1 MCGCQGSRPFG
12 QQTVCG
18 PNLQAAGD
26 RPEAVAYPSE
36 VTLSAAT
43 AVSGPVR
50 PPTSS
55 LLPEWLDPQVFLAD
69 PALGPWVVLMVC
81 GIVFAET
88 GLLIGFF
95 LPGDS
100 LLFTA
105 GLLVATGTIDINV
118 WLLAV
123 LVFIS
128 AFVGDQ
134 TGYYIG
140 RKAGP
145 AVFNR
150 PDSRL
155 FKRENVKRAQVFF
168 DRHGG
173 KAVIL
178 ARFVPVVRT
187 FTPVVAGVAQMNY
200 KAFVS
205 FNAVGAAG
213 SQGYARIATVTVGTS
228 VTSAYAQQ
236 TIHFHGIRRT
246 DDTPFDLYFS
256 LYGAASDPPLHAFYA
271 NFPINNVSGI
281 APFEA
286 VAYKTAPNTWDIYVR
301 KCSGSDQITVFTFM
315 SEYAQTH
322 YTVTYSDALLTSI
335 PSAATV
341 AKSNGAGGY
350 KRTIYDATGQTTT
363 TLTNKTTFTLT
374 EPALIKVSLLY
385 NNSSPEEIVITD
397 VPTSSSD
404 NVHQVYAHMERKTY
418 EIHRIQKD
426 LILFKKF
433 VKSVKKDGKVRFD
446 KPFTDKKNIKKYL
459 AKWDITLGPSNIP
472 SASMT
477 ETG

>member
-1 MCGCQGSRPFG
+1 M
-12 QQTVCG
+12 
-18 PNLQAAGD
+18 
-26 RPEAVAYPSE
+26 
-36 VTLSAAT
+36 
-43 AVSGPVR
+43 
-50 PPTSS
+50 
-55 LLPEWLDPQVFLAD
+55 PEWLDPQVFLAD

-118 WLLAV
+118 WLLAI

-205 FNAVGAAG
+205 FNAVGAFVWGVGVTLLGYVLGDRVPFVRENLDLIFVAVVVLSVIPIVIEVLRQSHKAVTKDDDEEGDGEEGSDAAAPAAEAGAG
-213 SQGYARIATVTVGTS
+213 SERNADAARTADAGRNADAVDHTG
-228 VTSAYAQQ
+228 
-236 TIHFHGIRRT
+236 RRT
-246 DDTPFDLYFS
+246 SPVEGRRVAAPKPKAEGA
-256 LYGAASDPPLHAFYA
+256 GAA
-271 NFPINNVSGI
+271 
-281 APFEA
+281 E
-286 VAYKTAPNTWDIYVR
+286 
-301 KCSGSDQITVFTFM
+301 
-315 SEYAQTH
+315 
-322 YTVTYSDALLTSI
+322 
-335 PSAATV
+335 
-341 AKSNGAGGY
+341 
-350 KRTIYDATGQTTT
+350 
-363 TLTNKTTFTLT
+363 
-374 EPALIKVSLLY
+374 
-385 NNSSPEEIVITD
+385 
-397 VPTSSSD
+397 
-404 NVHQVYAHMERKTY
+404 
-418 EIHRIQKD
+418 
-426 LILFKKF
+426 
-433 VKSVKKDGKVRFD
+433 
-446 KPFTDKKNIKKYL
+446 
-459 AKWDITLGPSNIP
+459 
-472 SASMT
+472 
-477 ETG
+477 

>member
-1 MCGCQGSRPFG
+1 M
-12 QQTVCG
+12 
-18 PNLQAAGD
+18 
-26 RPEAVAYPSE
+26 
-36 VTLSAAT
+36 
-43 AVSGPVR
+43 
-50 PPTSS
+50 
-55 LLPEWLDPQVFLAD
+55 PEWLDPQVFLAD

-118 WLLAV
+118 WLLAI

-205 FNAVGAAG
+205 FNAVGAFVWGVGVTLLGYVLGDRVPFVRENLDLIFVAVVVLSVIPIVIEVLRQSHKAVTKDDDEEDDGEEGSDAAAPAAEAGAG
-213 SQGYARIATVTVGTS
+213 SERNADAARTADAGRNADAVEHTGHRTS
-228 VTSAYAQQ
+228 PVE
-236 TIHFHGIRRT
+236 GRRVAA
-246 DDTPFDLYFS
+246 PKPKAEGA
-256 LYGAASDPPLHAFYA
+256 GAA
-271 NFPINNVSGI
+271 
-281 APFEA
+281 E
-286 VAYKTAPNTWDIYVR
+286 
-301 KCSGSDQITVFTFM
+301 
-315 SEYAQTH
+315 
-322 YTVTYSDALLTSI
+322 
-335 PSAATV
+335 
-341 AKSNGAGGY
+341 
-350 KRTIYDATGQTTT
+350 
-363 TLTNKTTFTLT
+363 
-374 EPALIKVSLLY
+374 
-385 NNSSPEEIVITD
+385 
-397 VPTSSSD
+397 
-404 NVHQVYAHMERKTY
+404 
-418 EIHRIQKD
+418 
-426 LILFKKF
+426 
-433 VKSVKKDGKVRFD
+433 
-446 KPFTDKKNIKKYL
+446 
-459 AKWDITLGPSNIP
+459 
-472 SASMT
+472 
-477 ETG
+477 